1 MKLSL
6 SQIRQITTGAVR
18 IEEVEDAIQFFRFT
32 REQEE
37 LYKNRSDSFY
47 MKTFAT
53 SGVQMRFRTDSRS
66 IFLNVDTEMGSTR
79 QYFSLE
85 VFVNGERI
93 GAIKNFS
100 EEALF
105 GDFTKWEFPL
115 GNFSRQF
122 DLGEGEK
129 EVRIYFPW
137 SVKVALKAFVLD
149 EGSFVIPVKPSKQL
163 LCFGDSI
170 SHGYDV
176 LFPSNKYLTKL
187 ADLLDAEEHNKAIGG
202 EIYFPDL
209 AKTKE
214 DFEPDFIIV
223 EYGSNDWNRCTQ
235 EALAQNSRAFLCNVS
250 QNYPNAKIF
259 VTTPIWR
266 KDLHVSKPF
275 GDFMRAGEI
284 IREQAAG
291 LDNISVIWGFDF
303 VPQDESLFADLR
315 LHPNDKGYEYFLES
329 LWKGIK
335 DSAGGACLSEG

>member
-18 IEEVEDAIQFFRFT
+18 IEEVEDAIHFFRFT

-79 QYFSLE
+79 RYFSLE

-115 GNFSRQF
+115 GNFSGQF

-202 EIYFPDL
+202 EIYFRL
-209 AKTKE
+209 SFVNLTERGSACTVL
-214 DFEPDFIIV
+214 DFQQ
-223 EYGSNDWNRCTQ
+223 EY
-235 EALAQNSRAFLCNVS
+235 
-250 QNYPNAKIF
+250 NANLTLLK
-259 VTTPIWR
+259 
-266 KDLHVSKPF
+266 
-275 GDFMRAGEI
+275 GM
-284 IREQAAG
+284 
-291 LDNISVIWGFDF
+291 
-303 VPQDESLFADLR
+303 LR
-315 LHPNDKGYEYFLES
+315 LHCLLYLSTNFQGNIHSPYRLGATASPQTETHP
-329 LWKGIK
+329 
-335 DSAGGACLSEG
+335 AGRNQNPKSPKCYPAPRPVPG